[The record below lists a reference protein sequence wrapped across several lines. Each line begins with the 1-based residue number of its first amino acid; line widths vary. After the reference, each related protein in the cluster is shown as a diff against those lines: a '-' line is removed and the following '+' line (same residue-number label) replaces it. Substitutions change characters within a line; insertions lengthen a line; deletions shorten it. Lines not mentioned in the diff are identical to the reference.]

1 MIIFKLIGLFIIF
14 AACVGV
20 GFNISR
26 KYSDR
31 VRELKAM
38 VSALN
43 VFEEK
48 IKFTYEPI
56 PEIFAEIGES
66 FLGNKGEKTK
76 DKLIANCKDDEI
88 KEDKNQDK
96 IFLESEHNRT
106 ENLVGRIFAIASS
119 NMKTMFAGE
128 AWEKAVDSVDTNFT
142 KDDLTII
149 NSLAK
154 MLGKTDLDGQVS
166 EIRLTKE
173 FLNTKI
179 DEAEVERNK
188 NSKLYKTLGITVGLG
203 VVIILI

>member
-1 MIIFKLIGLFIIF
+1 MLFFKLIILFVIF

-20 GFNISR
+20 GVNISL
-26 KYSDR
+26 KYVNR

-48 IKFTYEPI
+48 IKFTYAPI

-66 FLGNKGEKTK
+66 F
-76 DKLIANCKDDEI
+76 
-88 KEDKNQDK
+88 EDSIGK
-96 IFLESEHNRT
+96 IFAQTSE
-106 ENLVGRIFAIASS
+106 

-142 KDDLTII
+142 SDDLNVIKG
-149 NSLAK
+149 LAK

-179 DEAEVERNK
+179 NEAEIEKNK
-188 NSKLYKTLGITVGLG
+188 NSKLYKTLGVTVGLG
-203 VVIILI
+203 AVIVLI

>member
-1 MIIFKLIGLFIIF
+1 
-14 AACVGV
+14 
-20 GFNISR
+20 
-26 KYSDR
+26 
-31 VRELKAM
+31 M

-48 IKFTYEPI
+48 IKFTYAPI

-66 FLGNKGEKTK
+66 F
-76 DKLIANCKDDEI
+76 
-88 KEDKNQDK
+88 EDSIGK
-96 IFLESEHNRT
+96 IFAQTSE
-106 ENLVGRIFAIASS
+106 

-142 KDDLTII
+142 SDDLNVIKG
-149 NSLAK
+149 LAK

-179 DEAEVERNK
+179 NEAEIEKNK
-188 NSKLYKTLGITVGLG
+188 NSKLYKTLGVTVGLG
-203 VVIILI
+203 AVIVLI

>member
-1 MIIFKLIGLFIIF
+1 MTILKIAGLIVIFV
-14 AACVGV
+14 ACVGV
-20 GFNISR
+20 GVNISL
-26 KYSDR
+26 KYVNR

-48 IKFTYEPI
+48 IKFTYAPI
-56 PEIFAEIGES
+56 PEIFAEIGEGFEGS
-66 FLGNKGEKTK
+66 IG
-76 DKLIANCKDDEI
+76 
-88 KEDKNQDK
+88 K
-96 IFLESEHNRT
+96 IFALASE
-106 ENLVGRIFAIASS
+106 

-142 KDDLTII
+142 SDDLNVIKG
-149 NSLAK
+149 LAK

-179 DEAEVERNK
+179 NEAEIEKNK
-188 NSKLYKTLGITVGLG
+188 NSKLYKTLGVTVGLG
-203 VVIILI
+203 AVIVLI